1 MFINCSCLALVVW
14 TIIATIEDPNAKPEN
29 ATEASNI
36 SHILI
41 DDTKVTYECL
51 IWQII
56 TSQSILF
63 NLAFNFQQSISLLNL
78 TLKTEVESAEA
89 APTPKPTPPPPQAL
103 VARPKVRLMLPTL
116 LMQIILQI
124 TITRPRCFEV
134 VLHMTN
140 TNNSKK
146 GCVFHSEI
154 TQRFMLKLKTRRLG
168 TKRFLILSDLSDAY
182 YEL

>member
-1 MFINCSCLALVVW
+1 MVW

-51 IWQII
+51 IWHII
-56 TSQSILF
+56 TCQSILF

-116 LMQIILQI
+116 LMQI
-124 TITRPRCFEV
+124 TITRRRCFEV

-154 TQRFMLKLKTRRLG
+154 TQRFMLILKTRRLG
-168 TKRFLILSDLSDAY
+168 TKRFLLSDLSDAY